1 MFSATLHWS
10 GFLPFPES
18 ERTAALSFSH
28 NVPGLA
34 QKSKF
39 EWHFEV
45 PHVGD
50 RRGELP
56 PVLEPAGSE

>member
-1 MFSATLHWS
+1 MM
-10 GFLPFPES
+10 PFPES
-18 ERTAALSFSH
+18 ERTAALPPSH
-28 NVPGLA
+28 NVPELA
-34 QKSKF
+34 KESKC

-45 PHVGD
+45 LHVWG